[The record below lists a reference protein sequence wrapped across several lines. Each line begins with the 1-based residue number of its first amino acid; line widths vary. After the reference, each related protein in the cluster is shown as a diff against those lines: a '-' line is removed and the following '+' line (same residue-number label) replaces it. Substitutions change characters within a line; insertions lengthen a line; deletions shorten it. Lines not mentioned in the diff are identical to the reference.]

1 MTGRVLGALYAW
13 QSAEHR
19 YMRYTSVCVVQKN
32 VYVSAST
39 APYSQP
45 ATVPYVLL
53 GMHRSH
59 WITAAEPAR
68 PMHAGS
74 RPWRRFV
81 GAATAQSLDQMQPIR
96 GQGRVQQ
103 TIHRSSWMLEQT
115 VAVVQCARA
124 VAVAAIVHAR

>member
-1 MTGRVLGALYAW
+1 MLGSASDMTGRVLGALYAW

-32 VYVSAST
+32 VYVSASA

-59 WITAAEPAR
+59 WQRCDLGMWTMYVDQAVHMDISYG
-68 PMHAGS
+68 AG
-74 RPWRRFV
+74 WK
-81 GAATAQSLDQMQPIR
+81 
-96 GQGRVQQ
+96 
-103 TIHRSSWMLEQT
+103 
-115 VAVVQCARA
+115 VVH
-124 VAVAAIVHAR
+124 IWSTWSTYHFF